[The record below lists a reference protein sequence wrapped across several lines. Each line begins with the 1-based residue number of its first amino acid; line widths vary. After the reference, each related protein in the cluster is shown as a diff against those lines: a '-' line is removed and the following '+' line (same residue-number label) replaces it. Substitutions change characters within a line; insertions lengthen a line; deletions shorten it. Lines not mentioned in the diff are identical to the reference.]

1 VSALTAERRRHR
13 QRADARRAILEATE
27 ALLVEG
33 GYESFSIRRLAERCG
48 YAAPTI
54 YHYFGDKPGLIDAL
68 LEERFRTL
76 LRVLGRVVEGD
87 DPLETIRARSRAF
100 VRFGLRN
107 PTHYRLLTGPRAP
120 DAPPPPSGE
129 EARAFFEKPWLD
141 LVAAGR
147 ITAERVEGA
156 QQAFW
161 ALLHGIVSL
170 RTNRPDLPW
179 VSTLTE
185 DSVDALLR
193 GLVAGPEICTETLAR
208 PRRGAR

>member
-1 VSALTAERRRHR
+1 MSALTAERRRHR

-76 LRVLGRVVEGD
+76 LRVLARVEEGD

-107 PTHYRLLTGPRAP
+107 PTHYRLLTGPRAA
-120 DAPPPPSGE
+120 DAPPPRSAE
-129 EARAFFEKPWLD
+129 EARALFERPWLE

-147 ITAERVEGA
+147 IPAGRVEGV

-170 RTNRPDLPW
+170 RTNRPDVAW
-179 VSTLTE
+179 VSTLTD

-193 GLVAGPEICTETLAR
+193 GLVADPEPCDPKPER
-208 PRRGAR
+208 PRRGSR